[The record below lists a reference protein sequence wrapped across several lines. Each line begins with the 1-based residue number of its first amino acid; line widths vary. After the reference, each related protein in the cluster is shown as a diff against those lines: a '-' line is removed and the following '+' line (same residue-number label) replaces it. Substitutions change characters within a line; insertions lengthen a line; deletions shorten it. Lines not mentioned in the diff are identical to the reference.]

1 MCIMRLEQ
9 VKQILH
15 DARPDLAARFG
26 VSTILIFGSVAR
38 GEERADSDVDVLVEF
53 DQPVGLFKLF
63 ELKHFLESLLGCD
76 VDVGTVAG
84 LKPRVRDRVLAE
96 AVRVA

>member
-1 MCIMRLEQ
+1 MRLDN

-15 DARPDLAARFG
+15 AARPALSARFG
-26 VSTILIFGSVAR
+26 VSTLLIFGSVAR
-38 GEERADSDVDVLVEF
+38 GEDRPDSDVDILVEF
-53 DQPVGLFKLF
+53 DRPVGLFHLF
-63 ELKHFLESLLGCD
+63 ELRRHLESLLGTA

-84 LKPRVRDRVLAE
+84 LKPRVKDRVLAE

>member
-1 MCIMRLEQ
+1 MRLDR
-9 VKQILH
+9 VKLLLH
-15 DARPDLAARFG
+15 NARPDLAARFG

-38 GEERADSDVDVLVEF
+38 GEDRPDSDVDILVEF
-53 DQPVGLFKLF
+53 DKPVSLF
-63 ELKHFLESLLGCD
+63 ELYDLRRHLSDLLGCS

-84 LKPRVRDRVLAE
+84 LKPQVRDRVLAE